1 MQFWP
6 NASVVKHNCSQAAS
20 VKRDAF
26 ETGMSRNLYWIW
38 FVGAAAW
45 FLDAALSLHHRE
57 LGSGVLATA
66 ISALFLAAGMFF
78 RKQARRGGKS

>member
-1 MQFWP
+1 LRFWS
-6 NASVVKHNCSQAAS
+6 NTAAVKHNCFQVAS
-20 VKRDAF
+20 VKRDAYQ
-26 ETGMSRNLYWIW
+26 TGLNRNLYWIW

-57 LGSGVLATA
+57 LGGGLLATA

-78 RKQARRGGKS
+78 RRQAKRSDKL